1 MTTLKKLNE
10 AIFLTTLKIQ
20 NEFPELVKYLD
31 ELPDGLTTTNEP
43 EVHIGELEGYLE
55 SLNKLISTYAKE
67 HRA

>member
-10 AIFLTTLKIQ
+10 AIFLTTIKIQ
-20 NEFPELVKYLD
+20 DEFPELVKYLD
-31 ELPDGLTTTNEP
+31 ELPDGLTTTNEH
-43 EVHIGELEGYLE
+43 EVHIRDLEEYLE